1 MAETTPHSK
10 VIRQNDDSLP
20 QHLDFNRLREEGLL
34 HIGNLS
40 GKIWTD
46 HNAHDP
52 GITTLEVLCYA
63 LLDLGYR
70 SSLPI
75 EDLLA
80 QKDGLQDDNF
90 FTPAE
95 ILSCNPVTITDYRK
109 LLLEID
115 GVRNAWLE
123 PVEKR
128 NPRLYLDTKTQQ
140 LCCCECG
147 EKVSNPNQGPAPTD
161 TKAEDCGCK
170 KLPNDDPDPNIACI
184 DLNGLYHVYL
194 ELEKDLYEELEKE
207 KKSEAN
213 CRKLCLDQC
222 ANQQEDFNLKS
233 CVEKC
238 REKRTA
244 FFKQV
249 QCVLSAHRNLCE
261 DFEDITILCPQKVG
275 LCADV
280 EVLPGTDA
288 DKVYAEILRR
298 LTDYISPTARFYS
311 LQALLEKGTP
321 IEEIFAGRP
330 HSLKSVFAKG
340 LQESSAPDICAN
352 LFDNTT
358 EAVFQSFGFID
369 TEELENISLK
379 KELHLSDLYSVIHSV
394 EGVYS
399 VKNLCINPI
408 EKGVQQGSDL
418 PDYDCCNEDIS
429 QSKWRFQFL
438 KDTVPVF
445 VLDEIVKG
453 VPLTNIQFSTT
464 TGVIPVNKKKVH
476 AELTRY
482 RKSRLSDEFLN
493 TAIPSGI
500 LREGLDEYISVQN
513 DFPRVYGIGDTGLP
527 ESASLL
533 RRTQALQ
540 FQGYLLFYDQL
551 LADYLQQLNH
561 LRDLFSLQQESLRPA
576 AQRHSAYSATLNP
589 DLTPGI
595 NKLVRLLAA
604 KDQGIMEGAVM
615 ALPVLNNADL
625 ENALCKIE
633 ATLNGKLVVTSLGG
647 CYETESNSCDEVIG
661 PAEFKRAFRRDSSL
675 NNIRRALDKKQ
686 YKLDI
691 RQDNAGWF
699 FMLRFEAVNSLVLI
713 GTGRYEFAHEA
724 ESAARLT
731 AFLGTWEQNLN
742 KARYESSSAWKY
754 TFQIVSR
761 SIDYALFLQDLA
773 ENESAYYKRRESF
786 LDHLLSRFSEKFTE
800 YAAMMFGQI
809 QDEQTRRRLSVEDK
823 SRFLSNYDDISRNR
837 GRAFDYLQTSWGTH
851 NISGFERR
859 AMLLAGFSDNHRR
872 SLCNVEVYE
881 KTSPYE
887 VVLDDWFGASL
898 LVSQEPIPARTTGE
912 KVAAALHQAL
922 KSKNSFVVDYHPEVL
937 KYSLSITAGYIRFQY
952 PDLLESEFDALEKGR
967 QIKALFVK
975 KSGEENVLVSSHAYT
990 QGLRDRQGEVK
1001 IQGERLFVSDQEAE
1015 SLGLVNEFIET
1026 INNSGKDKKSALEAW
1041 KLLPVEA
1048 SNNHYLNIASFNYLI
1063 EPCPTKFKWYF
1074 NEAVQKD
1081 YLPSAAVF
1089 FSEQAALDNFIE
1101 NRMDKNAAFLAGDG
1115 FSWEVA
1121 LEGNIALQSARI
1133 FANTIKSTTAWR
1145 QAKEWGTNPKN
1156 YSTLGTGATRFR
1168 IELHNDKG
1176 GPVAYTEE
1184 LDSSSNNPET
1194 VIAACLK
1201 VFENKKIRPKT
1212 PVQEN
1217 CWCFTINNDKGEA
1230 LLSSYGLYPTAA
1242 TALNAWLEAH
1252 NAGAITSRYVKSG
1265 DETNM
1270 NYIFLLKDRQSNFIA
1285 EIPQAFDNPS
1295 ERNKAYQTA
1304 LQLLKK
1310 RPLPLLIKEE
1320 PPTWAFH
1327 LHTGQDKPLL
1337 QALDEY
1343 DSVEAANQ
1351 AFLAFLMQLVE
1362 SGPARISK
1370 GVIQTAAVKVAATG
1384 GEAKRVLEQVA
1395 EMVRSQLFTFETI
1408 KTASGYRFYY
1418 YWDSP
1423 EGKYEPLFESIRE
1436 FDSIEEAEQAY
1447 DSFAGKLHQSQLNLK
1462 GKGQNKSLTV
1472 SIPDEKSPVARTIN
1486 DALTQ
1491 QTSVQQFINYASTH
1505 LADPLE
1511 NYSAWVHP
1519 TSTGA
1524 LQYGFRLVKKGEP
1537 FAVLPCNTHLDQAD
1551 NPADDIVCF
1560 PPLTRNE
1567 KIAAQTCFEPVPLLE
1582 GGDYR
1587 PRRACYTQEEA
1598 EKNRYDQCIK
1608 KPDDYTWLDVCI
1620 GTTDVVQKPTGENCI
1635 CKYHFVVKGRIGE
1648 STMLELFHSIKG
1660 YDTEALAIAAYQ
1672 EQFLEILQVAS
1683 CEENY
1688 GPGKKIC
1695 TKDCFKIQPD
1705 DCGKIGDFIAAIA
1718 PGFEKDI
1725 PKLLEW
1731 ARSFP
1736 VRYFDVWENGIK
1748 IRKYY
1753 FRLFDKD
1760 ADRFEWQ
1767 SWACYDTFEK
1777 AWQGFRKLM
1786 QLLACDDNCRT
1797 GIIDTACENRDPGIQ
1812 KFQVE
1817 IREVLVKSQRSYA
1830 SEDEA
1835 WGRDADC
1842 DEPVPS
1848 CPCDTTFK
1856 CPQDGPQTPSMQL
1869 STGDFV
1875 VAEQMDYH
1883 KSVVI
1888 PGNNPSSLAIDIKD
1902 CCCKIAVHSCCYT
1915 PGFLD
1920 PNQSGDITKLFL
1932 ERINS
1937 VLKADSFEAGI
1948 LREDGHFFATVKV
1961 AQNRIL
1967 PCDYFIKGVISYP
1980 NEAEAKIA
1988 SDQLILKLKA
1998 GSYQIKILH
2007 DSEQD
2012 KYSFSFYD
2020 DCCHFGA
2027 ERFLFAAQ
2035 GDQAFYPFEETDP
2048 ATNKLKYGFYVVD
2061 ECYKVAI
2068 HPCWYDTEAEA
2079 QTALERIKKPLQE
2092 EMEPEAY
2099 FLNGEYYL
2107 RLKYKISDPL
2117 KQVIQPCGCADDEP
2131 ENFECDTLFSSTKS
2145 FDSEPETLK
2154 YASSVFEIIKKIKA
2168 GDKRYEYRIVSE
2180 TDCGPYSIEL
2190 VDTCCILGKT
2200 PCLFEDKY
2208 TRDSSLA
2215 LAKECTLAEG
2225 MHLLEHI
2232 LLRPCVE
2239 DCASKESLDK
2249 PCPGEARSIQP
2260 CNPCLLQGCP
2270 DTSCSLCWVD
2280 NPLEKD
2286 PCEKLAN
2293 PPVSYFPLADLYS
2306 FWATLVLPAWMKR
2319 FHDEDAR
2326 AFFQHVLYQEAPAH
2340 IALNIVWLSPR
2351 QLCKFEEVYQHW
2363 LAWMQCPVNGLD
2375 CSQMPGCC
2383 QEEQGHNEDGSQ
2395 VKTNDCN
2402 LRCCMVQ
2409 TLTSL
2414 QPYSW
2419 CAPGPGEGEKAC
2431 GCGQSEVAVST
2442 SHKKP
2447 SLKPNLKVKAG
2458 KIVNLFGCYYPQPNS
2473 DFRPQ
2478 TAHLLALDVSL
2489 PALPELVL
2497 STAEVIPAT
2506 EVPAPFAEIEKPV
2519 LSKQK
2524 PGKKTPLSEQK
2535 TPPVNGNAAKR
2546 QFNNRMNE
2554 RKSNTAALEG
2564 QIGEPQVY
2572 ARLAN
2577 SFLSGDG
2584 QFSEFKK
2591 HLEYLLERT
2600 PDLSLETLPQV
2611 VLLKNATWHFLD
2623 KMVNKEAEGQPF
2635 SNEKDLHE
2643 LLKRLKSKGFNL
2655 KAVADTWDESEKVS
2669 QVFGKK
2675 QVSRFVKMLKK

>member
-20 QHLDFNRLREEGLL
+20 PHLDFNRLREEGLL

-46 HNAHDP
+46 HNTHDP

-80 QKDGLQDDNF
+80 QKDGEQDDNF

-128 NPRLYLDTKTQQ
+128 NPQLYLDTKTGQ
-140 LCCCECG
+140 LCCCKCDTE
-147 EKVSNPNQGPAPTD
+147 VSSPKTEQVPSDN
-161 TKAEDCGCK
+161 KAKNCGCK
-170 KLPNDDPDPNIACI
+170 KSHDDTIACI

-194 ELEKDLYEELEKE
+194 ELEKDLFEELEQEKEQE
-207 KKSEAN
+207 KK
-213 CRKLCLDQC
+213 CW
-222 ANQQEDFNLKS
+222 
-233 CVEKC
+233 EKC
-238 REKRTA
+238 EQAQAGFDLEKCVIEARKTRTA

-275 LCADV
+275 LCAEV

-330 HSLKSVFAKG
+330 HSLKSVFEKG
-340 LQESSAPDICAN
+340 LQESSAQDICAS
-352 LFDNTT
+352 LFDNTA

-399 VKNLCINPI
+399 VKNLCVNSI
-408 EKGVQQGSDL
+408 EKGVQQGSDN
-418 PDYDCCNEDIS
+418 PKYDCSDDGIS
-429 QSKWRFQFL
+429 QSKWRFQLF

-445 VLDEIVKG
+445 VLDDLVNGI
-453 VPLTNIQFSTT
+453 PLTNIQFSTT

-500 LREGLDEYISVQN
+500 FREDLDDYISIQN

-576 AQRHSAYSATLNP
+576 TQRHSAYSATLNP

-615 ALPVLNNADL
+615 ALPVLNNANL

-633 ATLNGKLVVTSLGG
+633 ASLNGKLVVTSPGG
-647 CYETESNSCDEVIG
+647 CYETESNSCDEMIG
-661 PAEFKRAFRRDSSL
+661 PAEFRRAFRRDSAL

-686 YKLDI
+686 YQIDI
-691 RQDNAGWF
+691 RRDNAGWF
-699 FMLRFEAVNSLVLI
+699 FLLRFESVNSLVLI
-713 GTGRYEFAHEA
+713 GTGRYEFVHEA

-742 KARYESSSAWKY
+742 KARYENSSAWQY
-754 TFQIVSR
+754 TFQVVSR

-773 ENESAYYKRRESF
+773 ENESAYLKRRESF

-809 QDEQTRRRLSVEDK
+809 QDEHTRRRRTVEDK

-837 GRAFDYLQTSWGTH
+837 GRSFDYLQASWGTQ

-859 AMLLAGFSDNHRR
+859 AMALAGFSDDHRR

-881 KTSPYE
+881 KIPPFE

-912 KVAAALHQAL
+912 KVAAALHQTL
-922 KSKNSFVVDYHPEVL
+922 KSGNAFVVDYDPEIL

-952 PDLLESEFDALEKGR
+952 PGLLESEFDAMEKGR

-975 KSGEENVLVSSHAYT
+975 KSGEENVQISSYAYT
-990 QGLRDRQGEVK
+990 QGLRDRLGEVR
-1001 IQGERLFVSDQEAE
+1001 IQGERLFVSDQEAA
-1015 SLGLVNEFIET
+1015 SPGQVNEFIET
-1026 INNSGKDKKSALEAW
+1026 INNFGNDKKSTLEAW
-1041 KLLPVEA
+1041 KLLPIEG
-1048 SNNHYLNIASFNYLI
+1048 SNHHYLNIASFNYLI

-1074 NEAVQKD
+1074 NDAAQKK

-1089 FSEQAALDNFIE
+1089 FSEQSALDDFIE
-1101 NRMDKNAAFLAGDG
+1101 NRMDKNAVFMAGDG
-1115 FSWEVA
+1115 FIWEVA
-1121 LEGNIALQSARI
+1121 LEGNIALQSASI

-1168 IELHNDKG
+1168 IQLHNDKG
-1176 GPVAYTEE
+1176 GLIAYTDE
-1184 LDSSSNNPET
+1184 LDSGLNNPET

-1212 PVQEN
+1212 TVHEN
-1217 CWCFTINNDKGEA
+1217 CWCFSINNDDDEA
-1230 LLSSYGLYPTAA
+1230 LLSSYNLYPTAP
-1242 TALNAWLEAH
+1242 TALNAWQEAH
-1252 NAGAITSRYVKSG
+1252 NAGAIASRYVKSG

-1270 NYIFLLKDRQSNFIA
+1270 NYIFLLKDRQNNFIA

-1295 ERNKAYQTA
+1295 ERNKAHQAA

-1310 RPLPLLIKEE
+1310 RPLPLLINAE

-1327 LHTGQDKPLL
+1327 LHTENKPLL
-1337 QALDEY
+1337 QALEEY
-1343 DSVEAANQ
+1343 DSVEAAYQ
-1351 AFLAFLMQLVE
+1351 GFLTFLMQLTE
-1362 SGPARISK
+1362 SGSARTSK
-1370 GVIQTAAVKVAATG
+1370 GVIQTDAVKVSTIG
-1384 GEAKRVLEQVA
+1384 GDANRVLEQVA
-1395 EMVRSQLFTFETI
+1395 EIVRSQLFTFEAI

-1418 YWDSP
+1418 FWDSP

-1436 FDSIEEAEQAY
+1436 FDSIEDAEKAY
-1447 DSFAGKLHQSQLNLK
+1447 NNFAGKLHLAQLNVE
-1462 GKGQNKSLTV
+1462 GEGQTKSLTV
-1472 SIPDEKSPVARTIN
+1472 SIPGEKSPVARTIN
-1486 DALTQ
+1486 DAVAQ
-1491 QTSVQQFINYASTH
+1491 QTAVQQFITYASTH

-1511 NYSAWVHP
+1511 SYSAWVHP
-1519 TSTGA
+1519 TAVGA
-1524 LQYGFRLVKKGEP
+1524 RQYGFRLLKKGAP
-1537 FAVLPCNTHLDQAD
+1537 FAVLACNKHLDQAD
-1551 NPADDIVCF
+1551 NPDDDIPCF
-1560 PPLTRNE
+1560 PPLTKPD
-1567 KIAAQTCFEPVPLLE
+1567 KIAAQSCFEPVPLPDN
-1582 GGDYR
+1582 GDYY
-1587 PRRACYTQEEA
+1587 PRRACYPREEA

-1608 KPDDYTWLDVCI
+1608 KPTDYTWLDVCI
-1620 GTTDVVQKPTGENCI
+1620 GTTDIIQKPTGENCI
-1635 CKYHFVVKGRIGE
+1635 CKYHFVVKGRIGKG
-1648 STMLELFHSIKG
+1648 TMSELFHSILG

-1695 TKDCFKIQPD
+1695 TEDCFNILPD

-1718 PGFEKDI
+1718 PEFEKDI
-1725 PKLLEW
+1725 PKLVEW
-1731 ARSFP
+1731 AKSFP
-1736 VRYFDVWENGIK
+1736 VRYFDVWGNGIK

-1777 AWQGFRKLM
+1777 AWQGFMKLL
-1786 QLLACDDNCRT
+1786 QLLACGDNCRIGAIET
-1797 GIIDTACENRDPGIQ
+1797 GCENHGSTGQ

-1817 IREVLVKSQRSYA
+1817 IREVLVTSQWSYA

-1842 DEPVPS
+1842 DEPIPS
-1848 CPCDTTFK
+1848 CPCDAPFK
-1856 CPQDGPQTPSMQL
+1856 CPEDRPQTPSMQL
-1869 STGDFV
+1869 SSGDFV
-1875 VAEQMDYH
+1875 VADQMDDH
-1883 KSVVI
+1883 KSVTI
-1888 PGNNPSSLAIDIKD
+1888 PGKNRTDQAVEIKD
-1902 CCCKIAVHSCCYT
+1902 CCCKIAVHSCCY
-1915 PGFLD
+1915 PPAFLD
-1920 PNQSGDITKLFL
+1920 PNQTGDITTLFL
-1932 ERINS
+1932 QRINN
-1937 VLKADSFEAGI
+1937 VLKANSFEGGI
-1948 LREDGHFFATVKV
+1948 LREGDHFFATVNV

-1967 PCDYFIKGVISYP
+1967 PCDYFVKGVISYSS
-1980 NEAEAKIA
+1980 EAEAKIA
-1988 SDQLILKLKA
+1988 AGQIMVKLKA
-1998 GSYQIKILH
+1998 GSYQVKILY

-2012 KYSFSFYD
+2012 KYSFSLYD
-2020 DCCHFGA
+2020 DCCQYGA

-2035 GDQAFYPFEETDP
+2035 GDQAFFPYEETDL
-2048 ATNKLKYGFYVVD
+2048 ATDTVKYGFYVVD
-2061 ECYKVAI
+2061 ECYRVAV
-2068 HPCWYDTEAEA
+2068 HPCWYDTEVEA
-2079 QTALERIKKPLQE
+2079 QAALEDLKKPLPE
-2092 EMEPEAY
+2092 EIEQEAY
-2099 FLNGEYYL
+2099 LLNGKYYV
-2107 RLKYKISDPL
+2107 RLKHKTTDVSKP
-2117 KQVIQPCGCADDEP
+2117 VIQPCGCADDEP
-2131 ENFECDTLFSSTKS
+2131 ENFECDTLFTSTKS

-2154 YASSVFEIIKKIKA
+2154 YTSNIFEIIKKIKA

-2208 TRDSSLA
+2208 TRDSTLA

-2232 LLRPCVE
+2232 LLRPCVD
-2239 DCASKESLDK
+2239 DCAPKESLDR
-2249 PCPGEARSIQP
+2249 PCPGEARSVQP

-2270 DTSCSLCWVD
+2270 DTTCSLCWVD

-2286 PCEKLAN
+2286 PCEKAAN
-2293 PPVSYFPLADLYS
+2293 PPISYYPLADLYS

-2340 IALNIVWLSPR
+2340 IALNIIWLSPR
-2351 QLCKFEEVYQHW
+2351 QLCKFEEVYQRW

-2383 QEEQGHNEDGSQ
+2383 QEEQGHKEDGSQ

-2431 GCGQSEVAVST
+2431 GCGQSEVAVPNSLEKT
-2442 SHKKP
+2442 SSKP
-2447 SLKPNLKVKAG
+2447 HIKVEAG
-2458 KIVNLFGCYYPQPNS
+2458 KIVNLFGCYYPQTNS

-2478 TAHLLALDVSL
+2478 TANLRVLDE
-2489 PALPELVL
+2489 PLPELPDLVL

-2506 EVPAPFAEIEKPV
+2506 EVPAPFVEIEKPV

-2524 PGKKTPLSEQK
+2524 AGKKPPLSEQK
-2535 TPPVNGNAAKR
+2535 ATPGNGNAANR

-2554 RKSNTAALEG
+2554 RKLNAAALEG
-2564 QIGEPQVY
+2564 QFGEPQIY
-2572 ARLAN
+2572 DRLAN

-2591 HLEYLLERT
+2591 HVEYLLERT
-2600 PDLSLETLPQV
+2600 PDLSLEQLPEV
-2611 VLLKNATWHFLD
+2611 VLLKNATWHLLD
-2623 KMVNKEAEGQPF
+2623 KMINKEAEGQPF
-2635 SNEKDLHE
+2635 SNEKDLNE

-2655 KAVADTWDESEKVS
+2655 KAVGDTWDESEQVS
-2669 QVFGKK
+2669 KVFGKK
-2675 QVSRFVKMLKK
+2675 QVSRLVKMLKK